1 MNTVEMLSR
10 FEEVAE
16 QYVKALDGYSA
27 EQFTKKP
34 AADEWSLGQL
44 YNHLIQSA
52 VHMQI
57 QAIEQCASGNGV
69 VGGDKTEN
77 GEMIIGAGKFPPITI
92 KVPDSPQYT
101 PANPESTEE
110 VKPKLLRLIDQVREL
125 EPNLAAI
132 SPDQKMPHPA
142 LGYLNAAEW
151 YQLISM
157 HFVHHLRQKE
167 KLDVF
172 VQA

>member
-1 MNTVEMLSR
+1 MNTVEMLSQ

-16 QYVKALDGYSA
+16 QYVKALEGYSA

-57 QAIEQCASGNGV
+57 RAIEQCASGNGV
-69 VGGDKTEN
+69 VGEGKTEN
-77 GEMIIGAGKFPPITI
+77 GEKIIEAGKFPPIAI
-92 KVPDSPQYT
+92 KVPDSPEYT
-101 PANPESTEE
+101 PANAESTEE
-110 VKPKLLRLIDQVREL
+110 VKHNLLQLINQVREL
-125 EPNLAAI
+125 EPTLATI
-132 SPDQKMPHPA
+132 SPDQRMPHPA

-151 YQLISM
+151 YQLIFM

-167 KLDVF
+167 KLDAF

>member
-57 QAIEQCASGNGV
+57 MSIEQCASGNGV
-69 VGGDKTEN
+69 VGVGKTEN
-77 GEMIIGAGKFPPITI
+77 GEMIIGAGKLPPIAI

-101 PANPESTEE
+101 PANPESPEE

-125 EPNLAAI
+125 EPSVAAI

-167 KLDVF
+167 KLDAF

>member
-27 EQFTKKP
+27 EQFMKKP

-69 VGGDKTEN
+69 VDGDKTEN
-77 GEMIIGAGKFPPITI
+77 GVMIIGAGKFPPITI

-110 VKPKLLRLIDQVREL
+110 VKPKLLQLINQVREL
-125 EPNLAAI
+125 EPSLAAI
-132 SPDQKMPHPA
+132 SLDQKMPHPA

-151 YQLISM
+151 YQLIFM

-167 KLDVF
+167 KLDAF
-172 VQA
+172 VKA